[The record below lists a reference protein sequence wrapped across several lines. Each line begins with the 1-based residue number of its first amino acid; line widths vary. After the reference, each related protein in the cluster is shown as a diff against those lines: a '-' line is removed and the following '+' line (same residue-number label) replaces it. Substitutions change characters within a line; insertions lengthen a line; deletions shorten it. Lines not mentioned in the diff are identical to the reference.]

1 MKSNKSAKTN
11 IIWHRR
17 LGLSVFLVLI
27 FLAISGFA
35 LNHSPA
41 LKLSKINLSNSWLLS
56 WYGLEKPLL
65 QGFNLNDKWLYEG
78 GNNMLY
84 IDSEMV
90 APCVA
95 PLLSAVSNR
104 QFIAALCSDSLI
116 LLTKEGQLLESFSQ
130 LDGLPADAKAIS
142 AADNNLYLL
151 TDSAVLEFD
160 PDSFALAVS
169 SLTDALLPPGAA
181 TLPLPKSIEQQLEN
195 TGPSISLET
204 VILDLHSGRF
214 FGGFGVLIMD
224 IVGLLICILSITGL
238 MAWIG
243 RLRQIKQ

>member
-1 MKSNKSAKTN
+1 MKSKNPAKTN

-56 WYGLEKPLL
+56 WYGLENPLI
-65 QGFNLNDKWLYEG
+65 QGFQLDNKWFYEG
-78 GNNMLY
+78 GNNLLY
-84 IDSEMV
+84 VDSEMI
-90 APCVA
+90 APCAA
-95 PLLSAVSNR
+95 PLLSAVSNS
-104 QFIAALCSDSLI
+104 QFIAALCSDALI

-142 AADNNLYLL
+142 TADNNLYLL

-160 PDSFALAVS
+160 PDSFALTAS
-169 SLTDALLPPGAA
+169 SSDAPLPPIAEP
-181 TLPLPKSIEQQLEN
+181 LPLPKSLEQQLEN

-214 FGGFGVLIMD
+214 FGGLGVLFMD
-224 IVGLLICILSITGL
+224 IIGLLICILSITGL

-243 RLRQIKQ
+243 RLRQIKK